1 MTVGEMMALLPVTA
15 VVNHK
20 PDIVLQGGY
29 VSDLLSNVMANA
41 QQGDVW
47 VTMQAHQNIIAV
59 ASLLGLSAII
69 VTGGAEPDN
78 DTIGKARQE
87 GINLLKTQL
96 HSFQIVGLLYEHG
109 VRGRC

>member
-1 MTVGEMMALLPVTA
+1 MTVKEMMAVLPLKAVT
-15 VVNHK
+15 NSK
-20 PDIVLQGGY
+20 PDLVIQGGY

-69 VTGGAEPDN
+69 VAGGIEPDDDAIN
-78 DTIGKARQE
+78 KAHKE
-87 GINLLKTQL
+87 GINLLIAKAN
-96 HSFQIVGLLYEHG
+96 SFEVVGLLYEQG
-109 VRGRC
+109 VRSAC

>member
-1 MTVGEMMALLPVTA
+1 MTVGDMPAVLPLTA
-15 VVNHK
+15 VVNDK
-20 PDIVLQGGY
+20 PEFEIQGGY

-59 ASLLGLSAII
+59 ASLLGLSAVI

-78 DTIGKARQE
+78 DTIAKAGQE
-87 GINLLKTQL
+87 GINLFTTQA
-96 HSFQIVGLLYEHG
+96 HSFAIVGLLYEHG